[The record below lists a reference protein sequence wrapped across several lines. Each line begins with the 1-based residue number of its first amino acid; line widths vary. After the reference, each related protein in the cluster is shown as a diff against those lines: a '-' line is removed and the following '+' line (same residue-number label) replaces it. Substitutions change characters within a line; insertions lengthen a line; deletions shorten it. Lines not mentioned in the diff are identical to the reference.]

1 MTWLHVAR
9 KDFQDAGRS
18 RLLWVLTG
26 LLVLLIAGLSAIPY
40 VLASDGRPAF
50 ESGLLFLYSPIG
62 FLIPIVGL
70 IVGYRAIVGERESGT
85 IRFLLGLPNTRRD
98 VMLGKLV
105 GRTAVVAVPTVIGF
119 AVGGVV
125 LALLYEGFAAGAYL
139 GLFAFTVV
147 MGLVYVAIA
156 LGISASVDSRAK
168 ALAVVATLYV
178 VVDIAWS
185 FVPMSIYWA
194 LERSFPGFENLPAW
208 YLFLERLSPGQA
220 LSAISLTLVDFVGAE
235 DIDVTAAGRVAGEAP
250 FYLENW
256 FAWVI
261 VLGWILVPLGVG
273 YLRFRD
279 ATLN

>member
-235 DIDVTAAGRVAGEAP
+235 DIDVTAAGRVAGEVP

>member
-178 VVDIAWS
+178 IVDIAWS

-235 DIDVTAAGRVAGEAP
+235 DIDVTAAGRVAGEVP

-261 VLGWILVPLGVG
+261 VLAWILVPLGVG

>member
-185 FVPMSIYWA
+185 FVPMSIYWV

-235 DIDVTAAGRVAGEAP
+235 DIDVTAAGRVAGEVP

-261 VLGWILVPLGVG
+261 VLAWIIVPLGVG

>member
-50 ESGLLFLYSPIG
+50 ENGLVFLYSPIG

-70 IVGYRAIVGERESGT
+70 IVGYRAIVGERESGS

-98 VMLGKLV
+98 VLLGKLV

-119 AVGGVV
+119 AVGGLV
-125 LALLYEGFAAGAYL
+125 LALLYEGFAFGAYL

-156 LGISASVDSRAK
+156 LGVSASVDSRAK

-235 DIDVTAAGRVAGEAP
+235 DIDVTAAGRVAGEVP

-261 VLGWILVPLGVG
+261 VLAWIFVPLGIG

>member
-1 MTWLHVAR
+1 MTWLHIAR
-9 KDFQDAGRS
+9 KDFADAGRS

-40 VLASDGRPAF
+40 VLASDGRPPF
-50 ESGLLFLYSPIG
+50 ENGLVFLYSPIG

-70 IVGYRAIVGERESGT
+70 IVGYRAIVGERESGS

-98 VMLGKLV
+98 VLLGKLV

-119 AVGGVV
+119 AVGGLV
-125 LALLYEGFAAGAYL
+125 LALLYEGFAVGAYL

-156 LGISASVDSRAK
+156 LGVSASVDSRAK

-235 DIDVTAAGRVAGEAP
+235 DIDVTAAGRVAGEVP

-261 VLGWILVPLGVG
+261 VLAWILVPLGIG